1 MVEMCGDNRF
11 EIIAQARKDIIEATN
26 IESSED
32 EMKVLDN
39 FLFRCWQMG
48 WLDRY
53 DDTKV
58 DRLKLVQE
66 TVFTVM
72 NISNGNSTEDRI
84 ARNIARLFQN
94 ALDGSFPDFESM
106 PTQSNASNA
115 LKSLEEKTELR
126 KRPSDR
132 LKECMNDLKE
142 RLSNL

>member
-1 MVEMCGDNRF
+1 MAEICGDNRF

-48 WLDRY
+48 WLDKY

-72 NISNGNSTEDRI
+72 SISNGNSTEDRI

-94 ALDGSFPDFESM
+94 ALDGSFPDFES
-106 PTQSNASNA
+106 A
-115 LKSLEEKTELR
+115 EKIEV
-126 KRPSDR
+126 KRPGER